1 MTKICREIIDH
12 PSAWTSQSLGGKE
25 ALVQRL
31 SPAHLAAIDELLAK
45 TRHLR
50 PQAVTREQFDHPALN
65 PFLKN
70 LFETIQNGVGVA
82 IVRGVT
88 REKYSEEDFERIY
101 WGFGTHLGVAVTQ
114 SALGDRLGHVRFTPV
129 GPDNPAGR
137 AYRSNRELDLHTDTN
152 EIVGL
157 MSVQKAKSGGL
168 SRLISSLAIHN
179 EILKTRPEL
188 LEVLYEG
195 FYYATTEAQLT
206 SEPITKF
213 KVPLYCYVDGKVS
226 CTYTNTFIY
235 RAADM
240 LGGMPD
246 DLREAMDYITE
257 LTHRP
262 DLMLEF
268 TIEPGE
274 MAIWNNFTLLH
285 ARTAFEDY
293 DEPEL
298 KRHLL
303 RLWVDVPQ
311 GRPVLPVYLRNSQL
325 YQFDPVKHRSELA
338 PAQ

>member
-1 MTKICREIIDH
+1 
-12 PSAWTSQSLGGKE
+12 
-25 ALVQRL
+25 
-31 SPAHLAAIDELLAK
+31 
-45 TRHLR
+45 
-50 PQAVTREQFDHPALN
+50 
-65 PFLKN
+65 
-70 LFETIQNGVGVA
+70 
-82 IVRGVT
+82 
-88 REKYSEEDFERIY
+88 
-101 WGFGTHLGVAVTQ
+101 
-114 SALGDRLGHVRFTPV
+114 
-129 GPDNPAGR
+129 
-137 AYRSNRELDLHTDTN
+137 
-152 EIVGL
+152 
-157 MSVQKAKSGGL
+157 
-168 SRLISSLAIHN
+168 
-179 EILKTRPEL
+179 
-188 LEVLYEG
+188 
-195 FYYATTEAQLT
+195 
-206 SEPITKF
+206 
-213 KVPLYCYVDGKVS
+213 
-226 CTYTNTFIY
+226 
-235 RAADM
+235 M